1 MNWDQDLKENFLS
14 VFKEHLIYPMKIP
27 PRKET
32 RCYAYSLKNGREKIM
47 PTCRCKT
54 LPTLKEQGVRTLF
67 LLHLMIYKCL
77 GSWQKFALCFM
88 MGKRHSQNSGS
99 NMVSEL
105 TYIMNFISYVI
116 FSNPFGFC
124 FHESWFWSWRIWV
137 V

>member
-1 MNWDQDLKENFLS
+1 
-14 VFKEHLIYPMKIP
+14 VFSESTLYTPMKTH

-32 RCYAYSLKNGREKIM
+32 RCYGYSLKNGREKIM
-47 PTCRCKT
+47 PTCRCKIP
-54 LPTLKEQGVRTLF
+54 PTLKEQGVRTLF
-67 LLHLMIYKCL
+67 LLHLMIL
-77 GSWQKFALCFM
+77 QMFRFMTKFASCFT
-88 MGKRHSQNSGS
+88 MGKRHSQNLGS

-124 FHESWFWSWRIWV
+124 FHKSWFWSWRIWV